1 MDEIQINR
9 IDTITGQII
18 ACKNQ
23 MGRSILEIGKLLIE
37 AKEAIPHGD
46 WLPWLRDRVEFSERT
61 AQNFMRVARE
71 YASNPQLVADLGSV
85 KKAIALLD
93 VPEEER
99 ETFVEETGAAQLT
112 ARQLEEA
119 IRARQQAEADLA
131 EKERQ
136 LSVANG
142 TLTGL
147 NEQLTST
154 RRELEELKAR
164 PVEVAV
170 ETVVDEDAVKK
181 AVKKAVKEA
190 KEKAEKKAE
199 KELSAQRDKVALLE
213 KELTAAKASSDT
225 QRAEE
230 AETEVARLRKELAI
244 ARNEDVYG
252 CQICFEQIKDA
263 ANRMQGHI
271 RRLEIKGQTEEHRKC
286 RMALGQLA
294 QALMA
299 LAEGATTCD

>member
-18 ACKNQ
+18 ACKQ
-23 MGRSILEIGKLLIE
+23 SMGRSILEIGKLLIE
-37 AKEAIPHGD
+37 AKDALPHGD
-46 WLPWLRDRVEFSERT
+46 WGNWLRERVEFSERT

-85 KKAIALLD
+85 RKAIALLD

-99 ETFVEETGAAQLT
+99 EAFVEETDAAQLT

-119 IRARQQAEADLA
+119 IRAREQAEEDLA
-131 EKERQ
+131 EKDRQ

-142 TLTGL
+142 SLAGL
-147 NEQLTST
+147 NEQLATA
-154 RRELEELKAR
+154 RRELDELKAR

-170 ETVVDEDAVKK
+170 ETVVDEAAVKK
-181 AVKKAVKEA
+181 AAKEAAKEA
-190 KEKAEKKAE
+190 KEKAEKKAA
-199 KELSAQRDKVALLE
+199 KELSAQRDKVAQLE
-213 KELTAAKASSDT
+213 KELADAKASSDT

-230 AETEVARLRKELAI
+230 AEAEAARLRKELAI

-271 RRLEIKGQTEEHRKC
+271 RRLEIKGQTEEQRKC
-286 RMALGQLA
+286 QMALGQLA
-294 QALMA
+294 QALAA
-299 LAEGATTCD
+299 LAEGA